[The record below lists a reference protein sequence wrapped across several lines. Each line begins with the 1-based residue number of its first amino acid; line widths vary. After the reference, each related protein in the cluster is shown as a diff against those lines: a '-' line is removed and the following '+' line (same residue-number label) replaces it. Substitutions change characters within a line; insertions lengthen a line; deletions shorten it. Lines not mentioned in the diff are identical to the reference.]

1 MEGIANFCGLVK
13 SGNLSLNQ
21 LRTGGLSRSNN
32 SSVSRGFS
40 KYSISG
46 IFYSTSQYA
55 GMEGEKVLY
64 SSEDG
69 LSKGHDHFLPFL
81 PHLLTLVTSGRGS
94 GASRG
99 DDSEDGGKVTS

>member
-1 MEGIANFCGLVK
+1 MV
-13 SGNLSLNQ
+13 
-21 LRTGGLSRSNN
+21 
-32 SSVSRGFS
+32 
-40 KYSISG
+40 
-46 IFYSTSQYA
+46 
-55 GMEGEKVLY
+55 GEKVLY

-69 LSKGHDHFLPFL
+69 LGKGYDHFLPFL